1 MKNIQKNFKY
11 LCCLSAPGDM
21 CKSMVNTAGKN
32 LICAICE
39 CIQNVMNGNVKITKS
54 MLNKLKPHKNVEK
67 LQITAEKRNIS
78 NSISNT
84 SRSRLRIYNE
94 EQQESLSLKVYL
106 IRIDIYSKFT
116 ILRETS
122 YKR

>member
-1 MKNIQKNFKY
+1 
-11 LCCLSAPGDM
+11 
-21 CKSMVNTAGKN
+21 
-32 LICAICE
+32 
-39 CIQNVMNGNVKITKS
+39 MNGNVKITKS